1 MPVASD
7 KHSGEVRSMP
17 AILVVDDTEE
27 ILTLAKI
34 FFERSGMLTV
44 DIATSATMAIGKL
57 NFRKYDRILFDH
69 HMPIMN
75 GIELLHHV
83 REQVGDIRLSCSPVM
98 KHRIY
103 SPRPMNVVR
112 ISA

>member
-1 MPVASD
+1 
-7 KHSGEVRSMP
+7 VRSTP
-17 AILVVDDTEE
+17 AILVVADDEE
-27 ILTLAKI
+27 ILTLMKI

-57 NFRKYDRILFDH
+57 NFGKSDEILSDYE
-69 HMPIMN
+69 MPEMN
-75 GIELLHHV
+75 GIELRHHV

-98 KHRIY
+98 KRRIY
-103 SPRPMNVVR
+103 SPRPVNVVR